1 MTKAA
6 NSHDKPSPSDDATH
20 APVDKGHKSK
30 IEKEDKE
37 YHADQP
43 KNENIAKKHE
53 NDEQPVT
60 PIKKW
65 APPNPPR

>member
-6 NSHDKPSPSDDATH
+6 NSHDKPSPADTPTH
-20 APVDKGHKSK
+20 RSPDNGHKSVVK
-30 IEKEDKE
+30 EEDKE

-53 NDEQPVT
+53 NDEQPVN
-60 PIKKW
+60 PVKK
-65 APPNPPR
+65 